1 MARLT
6 DASVVARLV
15 EALHEWNCEGFIQW
29 KRLPAEW
36 MRKNL
41 EGFTQKDVG
50 RMMHEHVAV
59 GGEIDQVKETRE
71 EYRHLHQYHYDFR
84 IPIAG
89 RLIYIETRLDDTKMG
104 PTILVVNMHAA

>member
-1 MARLT
+1 MAPLT
-6 DASVVARLV
+6 DRSVLAKLL
-15 EALHEWNCEGFIQW
+15 EALSEWDCDGFIQW

-36 MRKNL
+36 LRKNL
-41 EGFTQKDVG
+41 KGWTPKGIG
-50 RMMHEHVAV
+50 RLMHEHVAG

-84 IPIAG
+84 IPVAG
-89 RLIYIETRLDDTKMG
+89 QIIYIETRLDDTKMG